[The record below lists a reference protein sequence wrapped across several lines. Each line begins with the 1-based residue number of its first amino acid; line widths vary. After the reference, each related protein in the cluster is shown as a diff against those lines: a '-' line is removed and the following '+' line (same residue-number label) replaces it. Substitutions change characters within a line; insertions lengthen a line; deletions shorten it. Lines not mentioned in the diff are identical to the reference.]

1 MRTGR
6 RRFLQSVMA
15 APLAAAA
22 EAGHSMPRI
31 AIGKHS
37 VSRLIAGG
45 NPMRGFSHSSLK
57 LSRHMMEY
65 YTAARIAEFLLHCEK
80 YGINTFQSSYSD
92 TVRDGI
98 LGAREKGS
106 RIQFICLAS
115 PRHAPLEKILPLEP
129 IAICHH
135 GAVTDPAFRKGEA
148 GRVHDY
154 VKRVHDAGVLA
165 GVSTHNPD
173 NLARMED
180 AGWETDL
187 YMTCFYYMT
196 RPKQELWKLLGGE
209 RVLGEVFVA
218 SDRDRM
224 TTRIRQVR
232 KPCLAFKILAAG
244 RLSERKESLEKAF
257 RYAYASIKKTD
268 ACIVGM
274 YNYFSDEVAED
285 AGLARKYAAGPQ
297 GT

>member
-1 MRTGR
+1 MNHR
-6 RRFLQSVMA
+6 RRFLQSVAA
-15 APLAAAA
+15 APLAGLA
-22 EAGHSMPRI
+22 EAGEEMPRI
-31 AIGKHS
+31 RIGEHS

-65 YTAARIAEFLLHCEK
+65 YTAPRITEFLLHCAK
-80 YGINTFQSSYSD
+80 HGINTFQSSYSD

-98 LGAREKGS
+98 LGAREKGAK
-106 RIQFICLAS
+106 IHFICLAS

-129 IAICHH
+129 IAISHH
-135 GAVTDPAFRKGEA
+135 GGVTDPAFRRGEA
-148 GRVHDY
+148 EKVHDY

-165 GVSTHNPD
+165 AVSTHNPD

-180 AGWETDL
+180 AGWENDF

-224 TTRIRQVR
+224 TARIRQVR
-232 KPCLAFKILAAG
+232 KPCLAYKILAAG
-244 RLSERKESLEKAF
+244 RLSERKESLEAAF
-257 RYAYASIKKTD
+257 RYAYANIKPTD

-285 AGLARKYAAGPQ
+285 AALARKYAAKA
-297 GT
+297 